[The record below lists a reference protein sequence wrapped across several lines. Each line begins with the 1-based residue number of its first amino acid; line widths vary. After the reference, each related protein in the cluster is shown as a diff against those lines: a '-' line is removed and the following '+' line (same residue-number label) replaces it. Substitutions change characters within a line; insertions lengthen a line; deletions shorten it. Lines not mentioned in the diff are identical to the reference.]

1 MGKGYHPRKERTRK
15 QRRRVYIV
23 CEGEKTEII
32 YFNGF
37 KERNSGVEIIT
48 VHGKYTDP
56 INIVKFAEERMHKWD
71 IDFDK
76 GDGVWCVFDVDEN
89 SGPVIKNASDHAIA
103 KKIKI
108 ALSNPSFEVWYLLHF
123 KDVFSQI
130 NRQDV
135 ILDLKDYIK
144 DYKKN
149 KDVNP
154 IVFPLTHKAIPRAE
168 KLNQIHEDSKI
179 PILSTKSN
187 PSTQVF
193 ELVKFINDLIKEN
206 KAD

>member
-15 QRRRVYIV
+15 PKRRVYIV
-23 CEGEKTEII
+23 CEGEKTELK

-37 KERNSGVEIIT
+37 KERNSGVEIIP
-48 VHGKYTDP
+48 VHSKYTDP
-56 INIVKFAEERMHKWD
+56 ISIVNFAEERIDKWD
-71 IDFDK
+71 IDFDE

-89 SGPVIKNASDHAIA
+89 SSSDIKKASDLASA

-108 ALSNPSFEVWYLLHF
+108 ALSNPSFEIWFLLHF
-123 KDVFSQI
+123 KDVFSHI
-130 NRQDV
+130 SRQDV

-144 DYKKN
+144 GYKKN

-168 KLNQIHEDSKI
+168 KLNQTHKNNNI
-179 PILSTKSN
+179 PIFSAESN

-193 ELVKFINDLIKEN
+193 ELVKFINGLIKEN
-206 KAD
+206 KAG